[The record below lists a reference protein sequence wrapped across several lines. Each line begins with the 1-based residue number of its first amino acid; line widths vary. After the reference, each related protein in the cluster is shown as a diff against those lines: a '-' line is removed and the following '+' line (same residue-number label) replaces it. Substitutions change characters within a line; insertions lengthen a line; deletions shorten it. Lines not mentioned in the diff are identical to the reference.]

1 MKKIIAFVF
10 VCGFAAAVV
19 SCGQKAETNDTASDT
34 TTVVE
39 PAPVVVDTV
48 ATDSATVVPV
58 DTTVAK

>member
-10 VCGFAAAVV
+10 VCGFAVAVV
-19 SCGQKAETNDTASDT
+19 SCGQKAETNETAAD
-34 TTVVE
+34 TTVVAE